1 MTVSWDGLVIDVS
14 IKSSC
19 FDGKAFGWLVDWL
32 VGCLQRRGHHVTNL
46 YNPRPIESIILYEE
60 NHLRAYILFLQ
71 YHCVYVCVYPYH
83 TLLLQS
89 DQRYCRIISVRVM
102 NYYLTIFN

>member
-1 MTVSWDGLVIDVS
+1 MTARVEVYAITTLACVTVLWDGLVIDVS

-46 YNPRPIESIILYEE
+46 YNPRPIRSII
-60 NHLRAYILFLQ
+60 H
-71 YHCVYVCVYPYH
+71 
-83 TLLLQS
+83 
-89 DQRYCRIISVRVM
+89 SVRRKPPTSV
-102 NYYLTIFN
+102 YIILAVSLCVCLYLSLSYLTSPK